1 MGSQDKTWLEGKAK
15 VWMSPPVLFPGPE
28 ASDPAQGA
36 VGALN
41 EGHYCSRDHRL
52 SLDRPDFTPI
62 QLVSVHKL
70 HPGQCDPRP
79 FVLQAPPPV
88 LGWVLR
94 SFICWA
100 LGAPGPPTSL
110 RSAGRKRPPSPTV
123 TLRFLP
129 QGPGREGTFPVHTK
143 VSLAGGAQTWAQP
156 LSLLPMEPALGPGV
170 QVTSQGGWRF
180 LGRGQAL
187 RLHMW
192 VGGVCMA
199 LPGQWCTCILRCT
212 VQEGFLEVVPAKLGE
227 GSRREPSP

>member
-1 MGSQDKTWLEGKAK
+1 MNPSA
-15 VWMSPPVLFPGPE
+15 SFPGPE

-41 EGHYCSRDHRL
+41 EGHYSNRDYSL

-70 HPGQCDPRP
+70 HPGQCDPCP
-79 FVLQAPPPV
+79 FVLQAPP
-88 LGWVLR
+88 LALDWVLR
-94 SFICWA
+94 SFSFWA

-143 VSLAGGAQTWAQP
+143 VSLAGGTQTRTQP
-156 LSLLPMEPALGPGV
+156 LSLLPMETALGPGV
-170 QVTSQGGWRF
+170 QVTSQGGWRY
-180 LGRGQAL
+180 LG
-187 RLHMW
+187 
-192 VGGVCMA
+192 
-199 LPGQWCTCILRCT
+199 
-212 VQEGFLEVVPAKLGE
+212 
-227 GSRREPSP
+227 

>member
-1 MGSQDKTWLEGKAK
+1 MPWEELRGQGCLGLTCVPGAKRPAGPMGSQDKTWPKGRAK
-15 VWMSPPVLFPGPE
+15 VWMNPSASFPGPE
-28 ASDPAQGA
+28 ASDPALGA

-41 EGHYCSRDHRL
+41 EGHCSNTDHSL
-52 SLDRPDFTPI
+52 CLDRPDFTPM

-70 HPGQCDPRP
+70 HPGQCDPCP
-79 FVLQAPPPV
+79 FVLQAPPPA
-88 LGWVLR
+88 LDWVLR
-94 SFICWA
+94 SFSCWA

-143 VSLAGGAQTWAQP
+143 VSLAGGTQTRTQP

-180 LGRGQAL
+180 LG
-187 RLHMW
+187 
-192 VGGVCMA
+192 
-199 LPGQWCTCILRCT
+199 
-212 VQEGFLEVVPAKLGE
+212 
-227 GSRREPSP
+227 